1 MTLTGCER
9 ELLRRL
15 ASMPF
20 LDRLDLVAISGWSR
34 GAVYE
39 GVGKLEDTGLAASVP
54 HATDL
59 IPPTRR
65 FHLTAA
71 GIRTLVQEE
80 GVSLS
85 ELLRAR
91 PLSVQW
97 LRILAERIDAL
108 AVIYR
113 LASTISN
120 IAYPIRLR
128 LYRAMPMDA
137 AIALPGGRTVAVVR
151 QGLTSD
157 RTGFAKRIW
166 RLRDGPLPG
175 AVLLLLPDEVRLRH
189 ARRLLT
195 STSLP
200 AFLALE
206 SDAALAGGDDP
217 IWRPPSVNAA
227 LDLRYVLARMRPGGA
242 PPAERRPSRAS
253 LTAYGAGRDI
263 PGYLLPAPLKPAEKR
278 VLDLLYDWPWIS
290 PNDLASLLAVSEPRA
305 SQLVTP
311 LEAFGLVTRLSA
323 DNLSTRQVEPGVPA
337 ASRLSERQAGRLAL
351 TDQGLALLARRDR
364 TSVGVA
370 RKRWSVAPLDPEGPA
385 SWRNVSGA
393 RSRQLVRN
401 AEHTGAVHAFIA
413 ALARQCRALRWE
425 MAQLDPSRR
434 ASRYFRHG
442 EKLRSIHPDAFGV
455 LRRGPVTW
463 PFFLEWERRA
473 VRPVTMAAR
482 LAPYLRY
489 YSSHRP
495 TDDHGAQPAVLV
507 VFDDDLAATWRR
519 PTSCGWPGR
528 RWTGPGSECPCGSL
542 TGPPSMPW
550 VPWDGPGAPPA
561 TGSPPIC
568 WAPNIRHGTGVEQ
581 RLSPRPERRSQK
593 HEFGPH
599 RRIGRPP
606 EASETHRR
614 PAQHSGALG
623 AAGAAGPLPELAG
636 GEGRDQPRLP
646 VHAGQRRARAFGSH
660 PPSDAGGPRRRGL
673 PSALHIGGR
682 Q

>member
-1 MTLTGCER
+1 MRLTGCER

-20 LDRLDLVAISGWSR
+20 LDRLELVNISGWSR

-71 GIRTLVQEE
+71 GVRTLVQEE
-80 GVSLS
+80 GVNLG
-85 ELLRAR
+85 EALRAR

-175 AVLLLLPDEVRLRH
+175 AVLLLMPDEVRLRH

-195 STSLP
+195 STSIP

-206 SDAALAGGDDP
+206 RDAALAGGDDP
-217 IWRPPSVNAA
+217 VWRPPSVNAA

-263 PGYLLPAPLKPAEKR
+263 PGHMLPAPLKPAEKR

-323 DNLSTRQVEPGVPA
+323 DNPSTPQVEPGVPA

-425 MAQLDPSRR
+425 VAQLDPSRR

-507 VFDDDLAATWRR
+507 VFDDDLAATHFLRVAREEMDRTGTRVPLWVSHGAALDALGPLGRAWRSPDDWEPAHLLGAQYPAR
-519 PTSCGWPGR
+519 
-528 RWTGPGSECPCGSL
+528 
-542 TGPPSMPW
+542 
-550 VPWDGPGAPPA
+550 DG
-561 TGSPPIC
+561 
-568 WAPNIRHGTGVEQ
+568 
-581 RLSPRPERRSQK
+581 
-593 HEFGPH
+593 
-599 RRIGRPP
+599 
-606 EASETHRR
+606 
-614 PAQHSGALG
+614 SGA
-623 AAGAAGPLPELAG
+623 AALA
-636 GEGRDQPRLP
+636 
-646 VHAGQRRARAFGSH
+646 
-660 PPSDAGGPRRRGL
+660 PS
-673 PSALHIGGR
+673 
-682 Q
+682 